1 MSQIRSSLSWGIA
14 PLLVGVLAPSLGCS
28 SKAEKQT
35 YDPVPLGMVST
46 DTPFYDDGETTIYQ
60 VKRPVS
66 LPIIPPNADERKS
79 LRQAA
84 VSPWDRTPWITKN
97 DIKVQVSWTLTNLD
111 ADGHNVE
118 LLLDPWTEFARYVP
132 GVNVGEETTIPD
144 LSGID
149 LSPASRVSKERPGP
163 SPSTTWTRWRPI
175 SRPRRTS
182 CSRCRP
188 CRRRG
193 WTAPTT
199 VAASTG

>member
-66 LPIIPPNADERKS
+66 IPIIPPNPDERKN
-79 LRQAA
+79 LRAAA

-97 DIKVQVSWTLTNLD
+97 DVKVQVSWTVSNLD
-111 ADGHNVE
+111 KEGHNIE

-132 GVNVGEETTIPD
+132 GVNVGDTIA
-144 LSGID
+144 LSG
-149 LSPASRVSKERPGP
+149 LPVVRSSV
-163 SPSTTWTRWRPI
+163 
-175 SRPRRTS
+175 
-182 CSRCRP
+182 
-188 CRRRG
+188 
-193 WTAPTT
+193 
-199 VAASTG
+199 